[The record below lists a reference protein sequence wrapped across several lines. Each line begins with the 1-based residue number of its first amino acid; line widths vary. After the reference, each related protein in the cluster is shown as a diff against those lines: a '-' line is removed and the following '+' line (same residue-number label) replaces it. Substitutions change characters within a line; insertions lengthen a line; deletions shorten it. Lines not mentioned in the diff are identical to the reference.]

1 MLQPFEMSLT
11 LPMKVANEVMRT
23 TTEVWE
29 ILAASHDGNL
39 QHVKELVDHCP
50 ELIYAQYN
58 YTPPIHFA
66 VREGHVQLVRYLLD
80 KGALDPSYK
89 IYPFLDPLLTIALD
103 REYVAIAGMLQH
115 YLNDP
120 SLCRY
125 KGDNGEI
132 FYNRNESQQ
141 ALEKAVDQGD
151 LDATKR
157 ILEAHPEYVS
167 DKTFFWGE
175 GILMMPA
182 KDGNINMAQLLMQY
196 GAQVPAVSK
205 WGRFYYF
212 KHYDMAVYLMQNG
225 MPANHMSWHH
235 VTLLHDMAQSGDMQ
249 KAALLVKHGAVIDAV
264 DEEYQSTPLGMAAR
278 WGRSDMVTWLLAKGA
293 DPNKAGAIWATPLAW
308 AMKKGYADI
317 EKILR
322 NAGAQ

>member
-11 LPMKVANEVMRT
+11 LPMKVANDVMRT

-29 ILAASHDGNL
+29 ILVASHDGNL
-39 QHVKELVDHCP
+39 QRVQELVDQYP

-66 VREGHVQLVRYLLD
+66 VREGHAHLVRYLLD

-89 IYPFLDPLLTIALD
+89 IYPFQDPLLTIALD
-103 REYVAIAGMLQH
+103 REYEVIADKLQH

-151 LDATKR
+151 LDTTRR
-157 ILEAHPEYVS
+157 ILDAHPEYVS
-167 DKTFFWGE
+167 DKTFFWSE

-182 KDGNINMAQLLMQY
+182 KDGNLNMVQLLTQY

-212 KHYDMAVYLMQNG
+212 KHYEIAAYLMQNG

-235 VTLLHDMAQSGDMQ
+235 VTLLHDMAQSGDLQ
-249 KAALLVKHGAVIDAV
+249 KAALLVEHGAVIDAV

-278 WGRSDMVTWLLAKGA
+278 WGRSDMVTYLLEQGA
-293 DPNKAGAIWATPLAW
+293 DPNKAGASWATPLAW
-308 AMKKGYADI
+308 ARKKGYEDI
-317 EKILR
+317 EKILL
-322 NAGAQ
+322 NAGA